1 MVSSCVNF
9 ANERIMIQSI
19 CKEDL
24 LMNKIR
30 KSEENSMT
38 SNHVMMNGVVCSGL
52 CFSHISYGE
61 QFYEME
67 IAVRRSSGR
76 EDLIPLMISER
87 LVDTSR
93 DLTGRSVSVIGQ
105 FRSYNHTDGQN
116 VHLILRVFV
125 QDIKVYG
132 DSEEVLPENFNDQLN
147 SIFLDG
153 YLCRKP
159 VYRVTPRGR
168 EIADIML
175 AVNRPYHNSDYIPCI
190 CWGRNARYACGLE
203 VGTHLRM
210 RGRIQS
216 RVYRKYAEDKEKTA
230 YEISVS
236 SYECVS

>member
-1 MVSSCVNF
+1 M
-9 ANERIMIQSI
+9 
-19 CKEDL
+19 
-24 LMNKIR
+24 
-30 KSEENSMT
+30 EENNMT
-38 SNHVMMNGVVCSGL
+38 SNRVVINGVVCSGL
-52 CFSHISYGE
+52 CYSHVSYGE

-67 IAVRRSSGR
+67 IAVRRSSGK
-76 EDLIPLMISER
+76 EDLIPLMVSER
-87 LVDTSR
+87 LVDTNR
-93 DLTGRSVSVIGQ
+93 DLTGLPVSVTGQ
-105 FRSYNHTDGQN
+105 FRSYNKTDGKD

-125 QDIKVYG
+125 QDITVYAG
-132 DSEEVLPENFNDQLN
+132 GEESLPEEFNDQLN
-147 SIFLDG
+147 SIYLDG

-190 CWGRNARYACGLE
+190 CWGRNARYACSMA

-216 RVYRKYAEDKEKTA
+216 RIYRKYVEDSVNEMRTA